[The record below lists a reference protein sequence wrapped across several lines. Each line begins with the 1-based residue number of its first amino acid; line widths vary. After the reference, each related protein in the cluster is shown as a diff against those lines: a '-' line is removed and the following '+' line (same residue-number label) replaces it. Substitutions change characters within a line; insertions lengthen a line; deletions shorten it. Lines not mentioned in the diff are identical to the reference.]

1 MRKAALAVAV
11 ALTSGVVYR
20 LIVSGE
26 ITLDVGSGRR
36 TLPLGP
42 LTRTINA
49 PRDTVFDVVA
59 APYLGRTPRALA
71 GEIEILERGSDMV
84 LAAHH
89 TAVGRKLSATTVETV
104 RFERPARVTFRLV
117 RGPVPHVT
125 ETFTLTETG
134 GRTSFLYEGELGTDF
149 ADACPIATVALE
161 VASTNETLREVTA
174 HIFNAWIDSAAD
186 RLERSGIERAAAR
199 DLAMVLVAALEGGF
213 VLSRAFKDT
222 APMHA
227 IGEALVHLLE
237 MSTPLQ

>member
-1 MRKAALAVAV
+1 M
-11 ALTSGVVYR
+11 
-20 LIVSGE
+20 
-26 ITLDVGSGRR
+26 
-36 TLPLGP
+36 
-42 LTRTINA
+42 
-49 PRDTVFDVVA
+49 
-59 APYLGRTPRALA
+59 
-71 GEIEILERGSDMV
+71 
-84 LAAHH
+84 
-89 TAVGRKLSATTVETV
+89 ETN
-104 RFERPARVTFRLV
+104 
-117 RGPVPHVT
+117 
-125 ETFTLTETG
+125 
-134 GRTSFLYEGELGTDF
+134 Y

-237 MSTPLQ
+237 VSTPVQ